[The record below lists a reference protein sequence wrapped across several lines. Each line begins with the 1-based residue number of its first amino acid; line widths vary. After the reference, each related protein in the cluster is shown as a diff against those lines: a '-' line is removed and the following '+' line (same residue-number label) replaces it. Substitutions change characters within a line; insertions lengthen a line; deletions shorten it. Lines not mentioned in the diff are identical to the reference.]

1 MFIIRITN
9 VTAGLAILVRMPTK
23 ESEAKIETQA
33 VTAELKQTNFLC
45 NLKLILHFLLTKNYL
60 LFPLRDNFLLHILF

>member
-23 ESEAKIETQA
+23 ESQAKIETQA
-33 VTAELKQTNFLC
+33 VTAELK
-45 NLKLILHFLLTKNYL
+45 
-60 LFPLRDNFLLHILF
+60 

>member
-23 ESEAKIETQA
+23 ESEAKTETQA
-33 VTAELKQTNFLC
+33 VTAELK
-45 NLKLILHFLLTKNYL
+45 
-60 LFPLRDNFLLHILF
+60 